1 MSIKFESNISII
13 NLLDNILFSIKK
25 RKIISTNNNSSTYNI
40 YIKEE
45 EYQELIQYLDK
56 NKSDWLFYIQN
67 LIFNNYA
74 INNSISI

>member
-56 NKSDWLFYIQN
+56 NKSD
-67 LIFNNYA
+67 
-74 INNSISI
+74 